1 MLHVLL
7 VILKVAGIVLL
18 SILLVL
24 LLLLLFVLFVP
35 IRYSG
40 YAKKNSEVYARAT
53 ISWLFHIIHFNFYY
67 DRDGA
72 KQVLRIFGIPIDKVK
87 VFLSKFKSIFQFE
100 KTKNKKSKK
109 VRTKSDKT
117 KKSTVNVKNKELNQ
131 LDVSLDNKPSEPT
144 KDIKIKDEEFE
155 YTKNDSYNYEEN
167 FERKKEHTEITQNV
181 RKKKKKFGIKKWFI
195 HIKNKLMNFIQK
207 LKNLIRNFISFCKNA
222 KDKVEEIKSIIQD
235 ERNQEAF
242 RLCKEQLFV
251 VLKHV
256 RPKKYKINVKFGTSD
271 PALTGQI
278 LGILGMLMPL
288 YKNNAVFIPDFEN
301 AILEGDIYL
310 KGRVTLARVL
320 WIAWKLYR
328 DKNVKRCYKMIMD

>member
-1 MLHVLL
+1 
-7 VILKVAGIVLL
+7 
-18 SILLVL
+18 
-24 LLLLLFVLFVP
+24 
-35 IRYSG
+35 
-40 YAKKNSEVYARAT
+40 
-53 ISWLFHIIHFNFYY
+53 
-67 DRDGA
+67 
-72 KQVLRIFGIPIDKVK
+72 
-87 VFLSKFKSIFQFE
+87 
-100 KTKNKKSKK
+100 
-109 VRTKSDKT
+109 
-117 KKSTVNVKNKELNQ
+117 
-131 LDVSLDNKPSEPT
+131 
-144 KDIKIKDEEFE
+144 
-155 YTKNDSYNYEEN
+155 
-167 FERKKEHTEITQNV
+167 
-181 RKKKKKFGIKKWFI
+181 
-195 HIKNKLMNFIQK
+195 
-207 LKNLIRNFISFCKNA
+207 LIRNFISFCKNA